1 MRLTGSVKAAEN
13 YVFRSFWKEMEIK
26 MHCFKREEAGVK
38 SEDTIRM
45 YNELVRNNDLVFLI
59 VGVHSLFT
67 STVIVSSFIRSKSDS
82 SICVCTIVHTIR
94 VERKTKFNPTTFLS
108 H

>member
-1 MRLTGSVKAAEN
+1 
-13 YVFRSFWKEMEIK
+13 MEIK
-26 MHCFKREEAGVK
+26 MHCFKKKEAGVK
-38 SEDTIRM
+38 SKDTIRM
-45 YNELVRNNDLVFLI
+45 YNKLVRNNDLVFLI